1 MDEISRA
8 RSALQSLDAGCPRE
22 SWIRAGMAA
31 KAAGLGFD
39 DFLAWSQEGE
49 NFAGERDC
57 QSVWQSFSESGAV
70 SAATLFA
77 MAFSAGWKDPA
88 KRLQAANGA
97 RASATISTAR
107 KAPVTPIKPPQ
118 DSSRAIEVWERCVP
132 ASAEHPYVSRKA
144 GVPDG
149 LRTYPDDGPNL
160 CIKGMDVSGWLV
172 IPCRDLEGKLQTLQ
186 FAPAHGDKL
195 NLPGCGFGDG
205 MHVVGELGQRIFI
218 VEGIGQAWAVHAVTD
233 CAAVV
238 CFGAGRMRT
247 VTAALRERFPS
258 ASLVLVPDRGK
269 EPQASEIAQA
279 LNCSWVAMPEDKP
292 SNFDAND
299 LALLDGGPE
308 ELAAILAKPNTPPM
322 RFRLLSAADLA
333 NAPPLRWLV
342 RGVLPAEGLAA
353 LYGPS
358 GSGKSFLVLDLAAAI
373 AGSAG
378 EWFARRVAPA
388 PVTYAALEGEAGLS
402 KRLDAWRQH
411 HKKPSP
417 DHLRFIAEPFDL
429 LNAADVEELARS
441 IKAGGGAGGM
451 VIIDTLNRSAPGA
464 DENSSVD
471 MGNLIAAAKQLQ
483 GMVGGLVLLV
493 HHSGKDAS
501 KGLRGHSSLYAAL
514 DAAIEVSKTEARRE
528 WSIAKSKDDET
539 GAVHAFRLE
548 VVSLG
553 TDDEGEEVTSCVVVR
568 DETRE
573 AVKRVTLPRGGNQL
587 LAMNALAEPLR
598 NSKHFGKAGAMPGR
612 PCLELE
618 EAVRAVAD
626 CLTVEPRRRNERARD
641 ALTGLIGRGIYSL
654 QDGWLSR
661 CD

>member
-31 KAAGLGFD
+31 KAAGLGLD
-39 DFLAWSQEGE
+39 DFLAWSQEGR
-49 NFAGERDC
+49 NYAGEHDC
-57 QSVWQSFSESGAV
+57 RSVWKSFAETGAV

-77 MAFSAGWKDPA
+77 MAFAAGWKDTA

-97 RASATISTAR
+97 RAGATISAAR
-107 KAPVTPIKPPQ
+107 QAPVKPIKPPQ
-118 DSSRAIEVWERCVP
+118 DSSRAIEVWECCVP
-132 ASAEHPYVSRKA
+132 APAENPYIVSKG

-149 LRTYPDDGPNL
+149 LRTYPDDAPNL
-160 CIKGMDVSGWLV
+160 RIKGQTVSGWLV
-172 IPCRDLEGKLQTLQ
+172 IPCRDLDGRLQTLQ
-186 FAPAHGDKL
+186 FVPPQGHKL

-205 MHVVGELGQRIFI
+205 MHVIGELGQRIFI

-238 CFGAGRMRT
+238 SFGAGRMRT

-269 EPQASEIAQA
+269 EAQAAEIAKA
-279 LNCSWVAMPEDKP
+279 LDCLWVEMPEDEP

-308 ELAAILAKPNTPPM
+308 ELAAILAKPKYPPM

-342 RGVLPAEGLAA
+342 RGVLPSEGLAA

-358 GSGKSFLVLDLAAAI
+358 GSGKSFLVLDIAAAV
-373 AGSAG
+373 AGAKA
-378 EWFARRVAPA
+378 EWFALRVTHA

-411 HKKPSP
+411 HNKPSP
-417 DHLRFIAEPFDL
+417 APLRFIAQPFDL
-429 LNAADVEELARS
+429 LTPADVQELARS
-441 IKAGGGAGGM
+441 IKFGGGAGGM
-451 VIIDTLNRSAPGA
+451 VVIDTLNRSAPGA

-483 GMVGGLVLLV
+483 SMVGGLVLLV
-493 HHSGKDAS
+493 HHTGKDAS
-501 KGLRGHSSLYAAL
+501 RGLRGHSSLFAAL
-514 DAAIEVSKTEARRE
+514 DAAIEVSKTDARRE
-528 WSIAKSKDDET
+528 WSIVKNKDDET

-553 TDDEGEEVTSCVVVR
+553 MDDEGEEVTSCVVLR

-573 AVKRVTLPRGGNQL
+573 AVKRVALPRGGNQL
-587 LAMNALAEPLR
+587 LAVNALAEPLR
-598 NSKHFGKAGAMPGR
+598 NSKHFGKAGAVTGR
-612 PCLELE
+612 PCFELE
-618 EAVRAVAD
+618 EAVRIVAD
-626 CLTVEPRRRNERARD
+626 CLTVEPRRRNERARN
-641 ALTGLIGRGIYSL
+641 ALTRLIGRGIYSL
-654 QDGWLSR
+654 QEGWLSR